1 MNLAAL
7 VEKAMRGL
15 VRFKSREARDLFF
28 IRLTILERLETK
40 EDTKPARKRRASH
53 YFRQHGDHIDA

>member
-1 MNLAAL
+1 MNIRAL

-15 VRFKSREARDLFF
+15 VRFKSREARELFF
-28 IRLTILERLETK
+28 IRLAFLESLEQPKETK
-40 EDTKPARKRRASH
+40 TARKRRASH